1 MTDPDDTLI
10 IVTADHSHVFTIS
23 GYPSRGNP
31 ILGKVK
37 SVPQRDGDPLGEDKD
52 LLGLPF
58 TTLSSANGP
67 GNTGTSYTGS
77 PRRLLQ
83 ALSVKTYPHIPPSYD
98 NDAKRPDLTDID
110 TTRSDFMQEAT
121 VPLNSETHAGEDV
134 AIFASGPLAHYVHG
148 VMEQNW
154 IYHVMRAAFDFH
166 RFSDRSD

>member
-1 MTDPDDTLI
+1 M
-10 IVTADHSHVFTIS
+10 
-23 GYPSRGNP
+23 
-31 ILGKVK
+31 
-37 SVPQRDGDPLGEDKD
+37 
-52 LLGLPF
+52 
-58 TTLSSANGP
+58 
-67 GNTGTSYTGS
+67 
-77 PRRLLQ
+77 
-83 ALSVKTYPHIPPSYD
+83 KTYSHIPSSYD

-166 RFSDRSD
+166 RSSNSSPR

>member
-37 SVPQRDGDPLGEDKD
+37 SVPQRDGDPLVEDKD
-52 LLGLPF
+52 LLGLPY
-58 TTLSSANGP
+58 TTLSYANGP
-67 GNTGTSYTGS
+67 GNTGTS
-77 PRRLLQ
+77 RLPNGNILQ
-83 ALSVKTYPHIPPSYD
+83 EAGVKTYPHIPPSYD
-98 NDAKRPDLTDID
+98 NDAKRPDLTDMD

>member
-10 IVTADHSHVFTIS
+10 IVTADDSHVFTIS

-37 SVPQRDGDPLGEDKD
+37 SVPQRDGDPLVEDKD
-52 LLGLPF
+52 LLGLPY
-58 TTLSSANGP
+58 TTLSYANGP
-67 GNTGTSYTGS
+67 GNTGTSNAQG
-77 PRRLLQ
+77 PG
-83 ALSVKTYPHIPPSYD
+83 VKSYPHIPSSYL
-98 NDAKRPDLTDID
+98 NNATRPNLTLVD
-110 TTRSDFMQEAT
+110 TSHINFMKEAT

-166 RFSDRSD
+166 RSSNSSPR